1 MIFISAELRQSIVF
15 SQRSSLY
22 HPFGDLMKKS
32 ATLITTALLTF
43 GFAAASMAADM
54 PKSAAPMAADT
65 ATATPATKTK
75 TKTAKHTSK
84 KAKKATPA
92 PATTK

>member
-1 MIFISAELRQSIVF
+1 
-15 SQRSSLY
+15 
-22 HPFGDLMKKS
+22 MKKS

-54 PKSAAPMAADT
+54 PKSAAPMAADSTT
-65 ATATPATKTK
+65 AAPAAKTH
-75 TKTAKHTSK
+75 KHTSK
-84 KAKKATPA
+84 KHKKAAA

>member
-1 MIFISAELRQSIVF
+1 
-15 SQRSSLY
+15 
-22 HPFGDLMKKS
+22 MKKS

-65 ATATPATKTK
+65 AASAPAAKTH
-75 TKTAKHTSK
+75 KHTSK
-84 KAKKATPA
+84 KHKKASTA
-92 PATTK
+92 PAATK

>member
-43 GFAAASMAADM
+43 GFAAASMAADA
-54 PKSAAPMAADT
+54 PKSG
-65 ATATPATKTK
+65 ATADSATSAPA
-75 TKTAKHTSK
+75 AKSKAKKHSTSK
-84 KAKKATPA
+84 KAKKATTA